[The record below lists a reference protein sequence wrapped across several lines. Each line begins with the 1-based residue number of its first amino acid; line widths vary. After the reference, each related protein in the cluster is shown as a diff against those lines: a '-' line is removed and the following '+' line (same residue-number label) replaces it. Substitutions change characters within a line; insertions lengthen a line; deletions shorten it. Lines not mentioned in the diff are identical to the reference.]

1 MTTSTN
7 STVRPLDRPDHG
19 PTGTV
24 AEQRSSSQSRENPGA
39 DSRRD
44 RYIDTLR
51 AGALLRVIVYHTF
64 GFAWLPFVFP
74 SMGIMF
80 ALAGGLVAASL
91 DRANHDPWK
100 VLGKRARR
108 LLPPLWMLGVVLVP
122 IMIVHGWV
130 AVANEGGVPLDAWA
144 LLHWVV
150 PLGDPGASDWGY
162 QFTTPLWYIRAYF
175 WFLLLSPAALF
186 MFRRWPKRTMSVPLV
201 VAVLSGLGLAD
212 LSLQGS
218 PSSAIVATMATFG
231 ACWMLG
237 FAHHD
242 GTLRHLSLQWVI
254 PTSLTLIATG
264 TWWTA
269 TRASWALDDD
279 TLGQALYCLGFVLL
293 LLRFYPSFQWL
304 QRRPLLDKL
313 IAVINS
319 RAMTIYLWGNVAIFA
334 AGMLV
339 SSGWLPSFV
348 TSNDI
353 TAGLSHFFLTLV
365 VIAVA
370 VVAVGW
376 VEDVAAR
383 RTPRLNP
390 WPHTLPEHG
399 AVTSGT
405 LPRHTGGSPHRHST
419 LPRWGLAGALLMAGL
434 GVVLT
439 LLWTAS
445 DRSGV
450 APQTTER
457 GQTPITALG
466 EQPPAP
472 QAGTVLRSDTGEAV
486 PGSTPSAASDAD
498 QTSRPGDDVSPAA
511 GGDPSAADEDAAVP
525 DASATLENVDDDPVQ
540 TGPDDAPAPSSTPQA
555 TTSTPQ
561 ATTSAPSSTSA
572 PSTTPLPTPAP
583 STTPTPSTTP
593 APSTTPQATAPAPAS
608 TPAPAPTPQATTPA
622 PAPTPSSTPQATTP
636 APAPSSTPAPPSTP
650 APSSTPQATT
660 PVPSSTPQATTPAP
674 SSTPQVTPSST
685 PASTP
690 ETTTDPQ
697 VTDESAD

>member
-1 MTTSTN
+1 VTTSMN
-7 STVRPLDRPDHG
+7 KAVPALDRPDHRAV
-19 PTGTV
+19 GTV
-24 AEQRSSSQSRENPGA
+24 AKQRSSSQSRQTPGVGA
-39 DSRRD
+39 RRD

-91 DRANHDPWK
+91 DRAQHNPWQ

-108 LLPPLWMLGVVLVP
+108 LLPPLWMLGIVLVP
-122 IMIVHGWV
+122 IMIVHGWI
-130 AVANEGGVPLDAWA
+130 AVADEGGVPLDAWA

-186 MFRRWPKRTMSVPLV
+186 MFRRWPKRTMSVPLI

-212 LSLQGS
+212 FSLQGS

-242 GTLRHLSLQWVI
+242 GTLRHLSLRWVV
-254 PTSLTLIATG
+254 PTSLALIVIG

-304 QRRPLLDKL
+304 QRRPFLDKL
-313 IAVINS
+313 ITVINS
-319 RAMTIYLWGNVAIFA
+319 RAMTIYLWGNIAIFA

-339 SSGWLPSFV
+339 SSRWMPTFV
-348 TSNDI
+348 TFNDV
-353 TAGLSHFFLTLV
+353 TAGLSHFLLTLV

-370 VVAVGW
+370 VLAVGW
-376 VEDVAAR
+376 VEDVAAH

-390 WPHTLPEHG
+390 WPSTLPEH
-399 AVTSGT
+399 AAMTSGT
-405 LPRHTGGSPHRHST
+405 LPRHTGAFPHRHIT
-419 LPRWGLAGALLMAGL
+419 LPRPRLTGALLMAGL
-434 GVVLT
+434 AAILT
-439 LLWTAS
+439 LLWTTS
-445 DRSGV
+445 DHTGV
-450 APQTTER
+450 TPQTTER

-466 EQPPAP
+466 EQPAAP
-472 QAGTVLRSDTGEAV
+472 PAGTVFPNDTEEPVSGPEPSTASDT
-486 PGSTPSAASDAD
+486 D
-498 QTSRPGDDVSPAA
+498 QTSRPGDDLPSAVEEDVAIPDTAAIPEDVGDEPTQAGLEDTPAPAA
-511 GGDPSAADEDAAVP
+511 
-525 DASATLENVDDDPVQ
+525 
-540 TGPDDAPAPSSTPQA
+540 APAPSPTPQA
-555 TTSTPQ
+555 
-561 ATTSAPSSTSA
+561 AP
-572 PSTTPLPTPAP
+572 
-583 STTPTPSTTP
+583 
-593 APSTTPQATAPAPAS
+593 
-608 TPAPAPTPQATTPA
+608 TPAPAPAAAPAPSPTPTPTPQATPSPA
-622 PAPTPSSTPQATTP
+622 PPSSTPTQSATPT
-636 APAPSSTPAPPSTP
+636 
-650 APSSTPQATT
+650 
-660 PVPSSTPQATTPAP
+660 
-674 SSTPQVTPSST
+674 
-685 PASTP
+685 STP
-690 ETTTDPQ
+690 EATTNPP
-697 VTDESAD
+697 VTDESAGQTP